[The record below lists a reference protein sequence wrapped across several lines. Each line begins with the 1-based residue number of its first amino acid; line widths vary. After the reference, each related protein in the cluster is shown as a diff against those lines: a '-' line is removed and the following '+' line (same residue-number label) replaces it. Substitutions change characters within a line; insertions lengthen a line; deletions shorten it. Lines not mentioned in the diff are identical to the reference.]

1 MKKRIFVID
10 DESDFTHLMK
20 ASLEA
25 DGYYHVGEEND
36 AGSAV
41 AAARVFDPDLILLDI
56 MMPHLD
62 GSEVA
67 AHMRN
72 DPVLREVPIVFMTAL
87 VGTTDAPA
95 GSCSS
100 GGHTFLPKYIST
112 ERLIDCIEAKLGGVA
127 PLMTATPTKAEAMAT
142 VG

>member
-20 ASLEA
+20 ACLEA
-25 DGYYHVGEEND
+25 DGYYHVGEQND
-36 AGSAV
+36 AASAV
-41 AAARVFDPDLILLDI
+41 DAARVFDPDLILLDI

-67 AHMRN
+67 AHMRS
-72 DPVLREVPIVFMTAL
+72 DPVLRDVPVVFMTAL
-87 VGTTDAPA
+87 VGATEAPA
-95 GSCSS
+95 GTYTS
-100 GGHTFLPKYIST
+100 GGHTFLPKSIAI
-112 ERLIDCIEAKLGGVA
+112 ERLIDCIEQTL
-127 PLMTATPTKAEAMAT
+127 TATHAPTAALTSSEALAM